1 MSKKWVALLLV
12 VCVGLAGGVA
22 YIRMNADT
30 KGPEIIFSD
39 NAATLYQS
47 DMTNEELLAGVTA
60 ADDKDG
66 DVSASLTVE
75 SVYEVDDTHVVVT
88 YTAKDSSNNIT
99 KQKHEMEL
107 DSSSVSKDSEDTSA
121 FGEKTDEADAAATT
135 GVDPEQ
141 PEDSENTTDASDNS
155 QESDTESAVDEI
167 TPTPTPEVDEA
178 AAEKEKQT
186 AEADA
191 MPAQSPRIYLSD
203 YLIKV
208 PVGTSVDLLSY
219 VSEIKDDS
227 DDVYALW
234 RKVQITGEVNSAVP
248 GTYKCTYYVI
258 DSQNNIS
265 NNAVLTVVVE

>member
-39 NAATLYQS
+39 NAATLYRS
-47 DMTNEELLAGVTA
+47 DMNNEELLAGVTA

-107 DSSSVSKDSEDTSA
+107 DPSSVRKDSEDTSA

-155 QESDTESAVDEI
+155 QESDTESSVDEI

-178 AAEKEKQT
+178 TAEKEKQT